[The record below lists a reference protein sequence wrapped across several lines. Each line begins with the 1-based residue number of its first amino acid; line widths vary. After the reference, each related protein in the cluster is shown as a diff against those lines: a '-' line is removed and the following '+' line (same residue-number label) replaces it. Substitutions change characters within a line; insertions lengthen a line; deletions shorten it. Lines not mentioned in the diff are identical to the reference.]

1 MRDGFVRVAVGTPE
15 IRVADCDGNAKS
27 IIALMRRADARQA
40 KLLTLPELCITGYTA
55 ADLFLTRPLLN
66 GALEALARI
75 RDASVALDVL
85 VCVGL
90 PLALEGRL
98 YNCAAFVK
106 SGRVLGVVPKRN
118 LPNYGVYYEMRH
130 FTPGPAA
137 VREVELLG
145 RRVPFGGEM
154 LFRCRQMPAL
164 TIGAEI
170 CEDLWVPDSPG
181 VRLAVAGATV
191 IVNPSASDES
201 VGKADYRR
209 MLVTSQSAQLLCAY
223 LYADAGEGES
233 STDLVFSGHNLIAEN
248 GALLA
253 QSRRYVPG
261 LSFAEIDV
269 EFLEHER
276 RRMNTFGTP
285 ASPFYTVDFDLQMAD
300 IALERQVDPM
310 PFVPSDAALRAARC
324 EEILDIQ
331 AHGLATRLRHIRC
344 ERAVI
349 AVSGG
354 LDSTLALL
362 VTARAFDICGLSRT
376 GISAI
381 TMPCYGT
388 TARTR
393 SNAQIISERLGAD
406 FSEIPIGD
414 AVAQHFKD
422 IGLSPQARDVTY
434 ENSQARER
442 TQVLMDMANRLGG
455 IAIGTGDL
463 SELAL
468 GWATYNGDHMS
479 MYAVNASVPKT
490 LVRYLVKYEADRS
503 DDTELARA
511 LEDILATPVSPE
523 LLPPVDGE
531 IAQRTEE
538 VVGPYEL
545 HDFFLYHILR
555 RGCTP
560 DKALRLAL
568 RAFDGQYDAQ
578 TVVHWLQIFCRR
590 FFSQQFKRSCMPDG
604 PKVGSVALSPR
615 GDLRMPSDASAA
627 LWSLK

>member
-75 RDASVALDVL
+75 RDASVALDVP

-106 SGRVLGVVPKRN
+106 GGRVLGVVPKRN

-253 QSRRYVPG
+253 QSRRYAPG

-310 PFVPSDAALRAARC
+310 PFVPSDAALRAAHC

-362 VTARAFDICGLSRT
+362 VTARAFDICGLSRA

>member
-27 IIALMRRADARQA
+27 IIALMRQADARQA

-106 SGRVLGVVPKRN
+106 GGRVLGVVPKRN

-209 MLVTSQSAQLLCAY
+209 MLVTSQSARLLCAY

-253 QSRRYVPG
+253 QSHRYVPG

-362 VTARAFDICGLSRT
+362 VTARAFDICGLSRA

-503 DDTELARA
+503 DDVELARA

>member
-27 IIALMRRADARQA
+27 IIALMRQADARQA

-106 SGRVLGVVPKRN
+106 GGRVLGVVPKRN

-209 MLVTSQSAQLLCAY
+209 MLVTSQSARLLCAY

-253 QSRRYVPG
+253 QSHRYVPG

-362 VTARAFDICGLSRT
+362 VTARAFDICGLSRA

-503 DDTELARA
+503 DDVELARA

-627 LWSLK
+627 LWRLK